1 MDLTNLL
8 VNQHSIMKILDERGS
23 VDIVYLDFQK
33 AFDKVPHAR
42 LMKKIRNYGIRGMVG
57 GWIERWLEYRQQMV
71 VINGN
76 CSEWREVK
84 SGVPQGSILGPL
96 LFTLYINDIGNGLET
111 LRRPWDDGRARPRP
125 TPFCPSSIGA

>member
-1 MDLTNLL
+1 M
-8 VNQHSIMKILDERGS
+8 SCESFGKSALDNENIGSERGA

-42 LMKKIRNYGIRGMVG
+42 LMKKIRNYGITGMVG
-57 GWIERWLEYRQQMV
+57 GWIERWLEHRQQRV

-76 CSEWREVK
+76 CLEWREVK

-96 LFTLYINDIGNGLET
+96 LFTLYINDIRNGLT
-111 LRRPWDDGRARPRP
+111 NSILNFADDTKLWGKVN
-125 TPFCPSSIGA
+125 